1 MFVPSLSWLINVPHH
16 VTLIYLN
23 RTVGFAAGSY
33 TELVEKRGGAHS
45 AKPDHTTFFCF
56 KDENSEMHLQYPEAS

>member
-1 MFVPSLSWLINVPHH
+1 